1 MDIRKL
7 SVGFVSIAL
16 LAGAGA
22 WAFAQNS
29 QPPQPA
35 GNAQAKGE
43 EKEGDEEEVI
53 TLDKAPEAVRAAA
66 IKLAGDAK
74 NITKV
79 IKEEDE
85 EDNIQYEIEYNEG
98 SGAAAIKCAAI
109 FSAAGDLM
117 ETEKATTEAKL
128 PAAVMAAIKKDY
140 PKATFADPQVVT
152 KMFYEIEVVIDG
164 KKHEVKVDASGNIED
179 ESEGGDEHGEHAKGE
194 DHEKGEKHEGKK
206 EKKD

>member
-1 MDIRKL
+1 MDTRKL

-22 WAFAQNS
+22 WAFAQPG

-35 GNAQAKGE
+35 GNTQPKGE
-43 EKEGDEEEVI
+43 DKEGDEEEVN

-79 IKEEDE
+79 IKEEDD
-85 EDNIQYEIEYNEG
+85 EDVVQYEIEYNEG
-98 SGAAAIKCAAI
+98 AVKCAAI
-109 FSAAGDLM
+109 FSVAGDLM
-117 ETEKATTEAKL
+117 ETEKGTTEAKL
-128 PAAVMAAIKKDY
+128 PAAVMAALKKDY
-140 PKATFADPQVVT
+140 PKATFANPFVVT
-152 KMFYEIEVVIDG
+152 KMFYEVEIVIDG

-179 ESEGGDEHGEHAKGE
+179 ESKGDG
-194 DHEKGEKHEGKK
+194 DEKGEHKE
-206 EKKD
+206 EKKDKKD

>member
-22 WAFAQNS
+22 WAFAQPG

-35 GNAQAKGE
+35 GNPQPKGE
-43 EKEGDEEEVI
+43 DKEGDEEEVI

-79 IKEEDE
+79 IKEEDD
-85 EDNIQYEIEYNEG
+85 EDVVQYEVEYNEG
-98 SGAAAIKCAAI
+98 AVKCAAI
-109 FSAAGDLM
+109 FSVAGDLM
-117 ETEKATTEAKL
+117 ETEKGTTEAKL
-128 PAAVMAAIKKDY
+128 PPAVMAALKKDY
-140 PKATFADPQVVT
+140 PKATFANPFAVT
-152 KMFYEIEVVIDG
+152 KMFYEVEIVIDG

-179 ESEGGDEHGEHAKGE
+179 ESKGDG
-194 DHEKGEKHEGKK
+194 DEKGEKKD
-206 EKKD
+206 KKD